1 MKILHFA
8 AENFAR
14 VPGNLVRA
22 ERVLGHE
29 SLLMTLYPSAHGFHD
44 EDICLNAPFV
54 KTPAVLSLKRLL
66 RPGAGVPG
74 RMRRT
79 AESGPPVW
87 APANPFSERL
97 IRLRDRIWA
106 PRIRKALTSIRI
118 ETFDIL
124 FLDGGLGFLRYDTF
138 ARGLKEGGMKIAV
151 GYYGSDLRTR
161 GILPDIDGL
170 ADYRFTM
177 EFDHTLLYPGIDF
190 MFYPFRL
197 PAYTPRSG
205 PRNASG
211 GARLRIGH
219 SPTNRAAKGTD
230 VILRQLSLLRDRFP
244 LEIVLIEKLPQD
256 EALSL
261 KSTCDLFVDQIG
273 ELGYGV
279 SGVESMAMGIP
290 TAAEI
295 LPDFEAVLG
304 DHPIINVSSGS
315 IAEKLTP
322 YLQSERLRRERGE
335 QGRAWVERVHDPAAV
350 ASKLLNALHP

>member
-1 MKILHFA
+1 
-8 AENFAR
+8 
-14 VPGNLVRA
+14 
-22 ERVLGHE
+22 
-29 SLLMTLYPSAHGFHD
+29 MTLYPSAHGFHD

-66 RPGAGVPG
+66 RPRGGAPS

-87 APANPFSERL
+87 APANPVSGGL

-106 PRIRKALTSIRI
+106 PRIRRALASIRI
-118 ETFDIL
+118 ESFDVL
-124 FLDGGLGFLRYDTF
+124 FLDGGLGFLRHDTF
-138 ARGLKEGGMKIAV
+138 VGGLKQGGMKIAV

-197 PAYTPRSG
+197 PAYTPHPGS
-205 PRNASG
+205 RNE
-211 GARLRIGH
+211 RLRIGH

-230 VILRQLSLLRDRFP
+230 AILGQLSLLRERFP
-244 LEIVLIEKLPQD
+244 LEVVLIEKLPQG

-261 KSTCDLFVDQIG
+261 KSTCDIFVDQVG

-279 SGVESMAMGIP
+279 SGLESMAMGIP

-304 DHPIINVSSGS
+304 DHPIINVSAGS

-322 YLQSERLRRERGE
+322 FLKSDRLRRERGE
-335 QGRAWVERVHDPAAV
+335 QGKAWVKRVHDPMAV
-350 ASKLLNALHP
+350 AAKLLNALHP